1 MNDLRTS
8 QDTNSKALNAIR
20 DPFQNLAP
28 TPAPAVEAEDLITVD
43 EITTPDLVRITVAK
57 PDGRSVR
64 KNVPKECWAQSSYRK
79 SLIANLCT
87 MLA

>member
-1 MNDLRTS
+1 MNHTATIQEPR
-8 QDTNSKALNAIR
+8 SKSLDAIR

-28 TPAPAVEAEDLITVD
+28 AAPAAPAEEKVIVD
-43 EITTPDLVRITVAK
+43 ELSTPDLVRITVAK

-79 SLIANLCT
+79 SLVSNLLT